1 MLFSIF
7 MVFGVGIGAFMYNT
21 IGIHGAILLD
31 LVSFIVSGFL
41 IRACQIP
48 LEARQPNGAFNW
60 RKASVKDSLN
70 DFKEGI
76 VYILKN
82 KLLASLIFG
91 FFVFGFVNGAFAV
104 LPMFTMKYGLAPD
117 RYEWHTSVF
126 TVAIGFG
133 LLAGSVIGTLV
144 SKKIKPHFL
153 MSVPILIAGF
163 LIFLLGYTNVLWVY
177 YATAFVL
184 GMCIGPVNIA
194 IGGWMPKIVHP
205 KLMGRVSGWQDPFMM
220 FAQSMTLGLVALLFP
235 KIVSN
240 IDYLY
245 YGMGAVIL
253 LVFIF
258 YFIALPKFSA
268 QAAEIDVQEKLG
280 TQRKKRVKSVY

>member
-1 MLFSIF
+1 M
-7 MVFGVGIGAFMYNT
+7 
-21 IGIHGAILLD
+21 
-31 LVSFIVSGFL
+31 
-41 IRACQIP
+41 
-48 LEARQPNGAFNW
+48 
-60 RKASVKDSLN
+60 
-70 DFKEGI
+70 
-76 VYILKN
+76 
-82 KLLASLIFG
+82 LASLIFG